1 MCGDLHVKW
10 HHTYRSVIAGN
21 INQDVGGVPAID
33 VSVAVP
39 NTANQ
44 VTL

>member
-1 MCGDLHVKW
+1 MQRDLYDKK

-21 INQDVGGVPAID
+21 INQDIGGVPAID

-39 NTANQ
+39 NTAN
-44 VTL
+44 